1 MSILTILTWS
11 LFLLFF
17 PALTRWGEKRYKPLR
32 WLGAMTICY
41 LVGLLLGNQPWISI
55 PSDFLNT
62 IMEASVS
69 LAIPAMLL
77 TANPRQLLNTGRQG
91 LLAFG
96 FAALSAAIAASLAY
110 FIAGASLHNSAN
122 ISGMLASVYT
132 GGTPNMS
139 AVGLALEVE
148 HELFLV
154 LNSADI
160 ILSGLYFGFLL
171 TIGPALLGK
180 LFKRKHTPLADSS
193 SASLHEIIEQMPGLK
208 DIAFTLLLAVVLL
221 GAAAGISFL
230 IFGMLVVP
238 VFILLVTAFSLL
250 AAANQKVQQIKGSY
264 NIAHYLLLI
273 FALSIGALADFKS
286 LIHLT
291 AAVLPYCS
299 LVICLTLLLHYTL
312 SKLAGLDRDISI
324 LASTAAVFGPAFVG
338 PVAERLKA
346 PHLILNGMLLGML
359 GYAIGNFMG
368 IGLARLLALF

>member
-1 MSILTILTWS
+1 
-11 LFLLFF
+11 
-17 PALTRWGEKRYKPLR
+17 
-32 WLGAMTICY
+32 MTICY
-41 LVGLLLGNQPWISI
+41 LAGLLLGNQPWISI
-55 PSDFLNT
+55 PADFLNT

-77 TANPRQLLNTGRQG
+77 TANPRQLLSTGKQG

-96 FAALSAAIAASLAY
+96 FAALSATIAASLAY
-110 FIAGASLHNSAN
+110 FIAGAGLQNSAN

-180 LFKRKHTPLADSS
+180 LFKRKHAPLADSS
-193 SASLHEIIEQMPGLK
+193 SASLHETIEQMPGIR
-208 DIAFTLLLAVVLL
+208 DVAFTLLLAVVLL
-221 GAAAGISFL
+221 GAAAGICFL
-230 IFGMLVVP
+230 ILGKLVVP

-250 AAANQKVQQIKGSY
+250 TAANQKVQQIKGSY
-264 NIAHYLLLI
+264 NTAHYLLLI

-291 AAVLPYCS
+291 TAVLPYCS
-299 LVICLTLLLHYTL
+299 LVICLTLLLHYTF

-368 IGLARLLALF
+368 IGLARMLALF